1 VHLKEELQQKL
12 NEKEELS
19 DDIDDMFEEIE
30 ELKD

>member
-1 VHLKEELQQKL
+1 MHLKEELHQKL